1 MQTADSAH
9 MRLLNSNLILKM
21 IWTERLL
28 SRAEIARRTG
38 LARSTVSEIVNQLLS
53 AGIIA
58 EVGAGKSEVGRRP
71 ILLQF
76 NSDAFGI
83 VGVEMGVTHLSA
95 VITNLHGKVLAWQSV
110 PQDVREDPEG
120 TIARLPGLIDACVEE
135 AKLDRDRLI
144 GIGIGVPSPVD
155 PNHPSECL
163 SSVIL
168 PKWKD
173 YDLRD
178 IFGRQYHL
186 PVHVDN
192 DANLGALAE
201 YWWGRGKGTGHLAF
215 IKVGYGVGAGLIFQG
230 EVYRGARGMA
240 GEIGHMVI
248 DTHHHSRGQ
257 SSHKVGGLNG
267 LVGSAALVESV
278 RERLSKHPESPL
290 GKGGPTILEIAD
302 AALASDP
309 LALEIVA
316 EAGTFLGVAVANLLN
331 LFNPTLVAFGGAITK
346 TGELLLSH
354 VQKSVKERTLWEE
367 ISNVE
372 LTVSYLGEKTIAV
385 GAATQVLQAALN
397 DMALFPVE
405 KLAASGATGT

>member
-53 AGIIA
+53 AGLIA
-58 EVGAGKSEVGRRP
+58 EVGSGKSEVGRRP

-83 VGVEMGVTHLSA
+83 IGLDMGVTHVSA
-95 VITNLHGKVLAWQSV
+95 VITNLHGKVLAWQHAFH
-110 PQDVREDPEG
+110 DVRSDPDG
-120 TIARLPGLIDACVEE
+120 TIAKLKGLIDACLEE
-135 AKLDRDRLI
+135 AKLDPDRLI

-155 PNHPSECL
+155 PNHPIDCL
-163 SSVIL
+163 SPLIL
-168 PKWKD
+168 PRWKG
-173 YDLRD
+173 YDLREL
-178 IFGRQYHL
+178 FSRAFRL

-201 YWWGRGKGTGHLAF
+201 YWWGKGKGTEHLAF
-215 IKVGYGVGAGLIFQG
+215 IKVGSGIGAGLIFKG

-248 DTHHHSRGQ
+248 DTHLSSRSQG
-257 SSHKVGGLNG
+257 HVGGLIE
-267 LVGSAALVESV
+267 LVGAAALVSSV
-278 RERLSKHPESPL
+278 RERLAAHPESRL
-290 GKGGPTILEIAD
+290 AQGTPTILDIAD
-302 AALASDP
+302 AALAGDA
-309 LALEIVA
+309 LAQEIVS
-316 EAGTFLGVAVANLLN
+316 EAGFYLGIAVANLLN
-331 LFNPTLVAFGGAITK
+331 LFNPTLVAFGGAVTK
-346 TGELLLSH
+346 VGDQLLTH
-354 VQKSVKERTLWEE
+354 VQKSIRERTLWEE
-367 ISNVE
+367 ISNVD

-397 DMALFPVE
+397 DMSLFPFE
-405 KLAASGATGT
+405 KLAPSSGV